1 MQFDNA
7 TSEFQKL
14 KKICQVD
21 ALDSAASK
29 FGLGWCSSYL

>member
-21 ALDSAASK
+21 ALDSVTVN
-29 FGLGWCSSYL
+29 FGLG

>member
-14 KKICQVD
+14 KKICHVD
-21 ALDSAASK
+21 ALDSVTVN
-29 FGLGWCSSYL
+29 FGFG